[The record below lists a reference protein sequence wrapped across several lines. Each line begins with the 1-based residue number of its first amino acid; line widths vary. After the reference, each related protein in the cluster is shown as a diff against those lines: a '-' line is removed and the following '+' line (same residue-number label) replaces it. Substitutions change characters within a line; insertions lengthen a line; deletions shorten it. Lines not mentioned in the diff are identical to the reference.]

1 MERERD
7 AHKRTREA
15 FNNFIQISVL
25 RCFLETQA
33 EDPRLRLMRLAMK
46 TVDEHF
52 EGFRFANEVEL
63 QTALQAIAGATDA
76 LHYQVALRKVQSC
89 HELSDTQKLSV
100 LHAIFEVV
108 GIV

>member
-1 MERERD
+1 
-7 AHKRTREA
+7 
-15 FNNFIQISVL
+15 
-25 RCFLETQA
+25 
-33 EDPRLRLMRLAMK
+33 MRLAMK

-108 GIV
+108 GGQTVMSHLLNGVKISLCFSPDRPVPTCDVPFI